1 MAPCAIPAATRNP
14 ISLEK
19 DERVTDEQTLV
30 QRAQSGDEDAFAAL
44 FQLHRRR
51 VYSVCLSMTRDV
63 SDAEDLTQEAF
74 LLVFRKV
81 RTFRGDSAFSTWL
94 YRLAVN
100 TVLVK
105 RRRHKFSAMFSLN
118 APLSPDSQSLQ
129 CEIGDRDP
137 YLSSTIDRI
146 SLHRAIQAL
155 PSGYRMI
162 FDLHEVHGYQHRE
175 IAELLHCSI
184 NTSKSQLHHAKRKMR
199 SLLFPNWSGATVRDA
214 VRSTD
219 RSNTMAA
226 RNNPRSDHA
235 STIPGQ

>member
-1 MAPCAIPAATRNP
+1 MAPCAISAATTNP
-14 ISLEK
+14 ISLDK
-19 DERVTDEQTLV
+19 NERVTDEQTLV
-30 QRAQSGDEDAFAAL
+30 RRAQRGDEDAFATL

-74 LLVFRKV
+74 FLVFRKV

-105 RRRHKFSAMFSLN
+105 RRRHKFPPMLSLN
-118 APLSPDSQSLQ
+118 APMSSDSPSLQ
-129 CEIGDRDP
+129 YEIGNRDP

-146 SLHRAIQAL
+146 SLRRAIQAL
-155 PSGYRMI
+155 PSGYRRI

-214 VRSTD
+214 VRSPDT
-219 RSNTMAA
+219 SNTMAA
-226 RNNPRSDHA
+226 RNNL
-235 STIPGQ
+235 

>member
-1 MAPCAIPAATRNP
+1 MATCAISAATTNP
-14 ISLEK
+14 ISLPK
-19 DERVTDEQTLV
+19 DERVTDEQALV
-30 QRAQSGDEDAFAAL
+30 QRAQRGDEDAFATL

-74 LLVFRKV
+74 LQVLHKV
-81 RTFRGDSAFSTWL
+81 RTFRGESAFSTWL

-100 TVLVK
+100 IVLVK
-105 RRRHKFSAMFSLN
+105 RRRHKFPPMLSLD
-118 APLSPDSQSLQ
+118 APLSSDSPSLQ
-129 CEIGDRDP
+129 YEIGNRDP

-155 PSGYRMI
+155 PSGYRRI
-162 FDLHEVHGYQHRE
+162 FGLHEVHGYQHHE

-199 SLLFPNWSGATVRDA
+199 RLLLPNGSGAAVRNT

-219 RSNTMAA
+219 TSNTMAA
-226 RNNPRSDHA
+226 RNNP
-235 STIPGQ
+235 

>member
-1 MAPCAIPAATRNP
+1 VAPCAISAATTNP
-14 ISLEK
+14 ISL
-19 DERVTDEQTLV
+19 DTNERVTDEQTLV
-30 QRAQSGDEDAFAAL
+30 RRAQTGDEDAFATL
-44 FQLHRRR
+44 FQLHRKR

-105 RRRHKFSAMFSLN
+105 RRRQKFPPMLSLN
-118 APLSPDSQSLQ
+118 APMSSDSPSLQ
-129 CEIGDRDP
+129 YEMGNRDP

-155 PSGYRMI
+155 PSGYRRI
-162 FDLHEVHGYQHRE
+162 FGLHEVHGYQHRE

-199 SLLFPNWSGATVRDA
+199 SLLFSNWSGATVRDA

-219 RSNTMAA
+219 TSNTMAA
-226 RNNPRSDHA
+226 RNNP
-235 STIPGQ
+235 